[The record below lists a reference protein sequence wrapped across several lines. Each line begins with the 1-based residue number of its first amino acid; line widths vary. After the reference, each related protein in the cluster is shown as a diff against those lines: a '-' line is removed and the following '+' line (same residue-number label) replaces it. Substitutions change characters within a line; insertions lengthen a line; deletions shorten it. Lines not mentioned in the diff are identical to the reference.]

1 MTLPVLTHPAVRF
14 VTRLLAWALLLAP
27 AQGQIRGGFDPFA
40 TNADPEVK
48 ISAHSD
54 RDAVAP
60 GGRLVIAVVLD
71 HAPGYHSNLNQPIVP
86 PEMEGFTP
94 VATEITLLRPLLEV
108 GPIQWPQ
115 PKAYKVNFTGAPVD
129 YLVYSGKAVAFVPIR
144 LPENL
149 APGGTLSIELELAYQ
164 ACDSVTCLMPE
175 TVPLTI
181 DLPIAPT
188 AGARAADPLF
198 DAFDASI
205 FEIPWIQAEPA
216 GAGTNLPFPA
226 ARPGFAPAGTPTTP
240 PEATASVT
248 TGAPPSSPDPS
259 PAQTFFGVTI
269 PAGGGVLALAALA
282 LLGAAGG
289 LVLNLTP
296 CVLPVIPIK
305 VLTLSRHAG
314 ENKVRAL
321 ILGLWMAL
329 GVVAFWASL
338 ALPVLTLQ
346 GFTDPSRIFGIWWL
360 TAGIGLLIALMSLGL
375 MGLFQI
381 TLPQKVYMVNPK
393 ADTAWG
399 SFVFGVMTAIL
410 GLPCFGFVAGALVPA
425 AITQGPAFVV
435 TLFTSMGVGMALPYL
450 ILAVF
455 PGLIDR
461 LPRTGPASELVK
473 QIMGL
478 LLLAA
483 AAYFIGSGLI
493 ALVATKPWLAKLLHI
508 WAAALFGIAAGGWLL
523 YKTFAITRKPSNR
536 LAFSLLALLIAG
548 LGVLVAQRFTADA
561 RHEFEI
567 RRAAMD
573 QAAESGG
580 FLTTVWN
587 DYTPALMDRALAEG
601 KVVILDFTA
610 EWCINCKVLEKT
622 VLGSDPVRALLQASD
637 TVMVKVDLTGK
648 NPEGEAAL
656 HALGR
661 TGIPTL
667 AVFGPGLPE
676 PWVSSA
682 YTPDQV
688 IRAIEQA
695 RAGAISRRG
704 D

>member
-1 MTLPVLTHPAVRF
+1 MTRSVLSIFAARF
-14 VTRLLAWALLLAP
+14 LSLLLAWAPLSATAN
-27 AQGQIRGGFDPFA
+27 AQFRGGSDPFA
-40 TNADPEVK
+40 GNSDPEVK
-48 ISAHSD
+48 VSAQAD
-54 RDAVAP
+54 RDAVTP
-60 GGRLVIAVVLD
+60 GGRLVLAVILD
-71 HAPGYHSNLNQPIVP
+71 HAPGYHSNLNQPVVP

-94 VATEITLLRPLLEV
+94 VATEITILRPALEI

-144 LPENL
+144 LPASL
-149 APGGTLSIELELAYQ
+149 TPGGTLTIELELAYQ

-175 TVPLTI
+175 TVPLTVS
-181 DLPIAPT
+181 LPIVQQAEAVAP
-188 AGARAADPLF
+188 DPLF
-198 DAFDASI
+198 GPFDATV
-205 FEIPWIQAEPA
+205 FERPWNQAAPA
-216 GAGTNLPFPA
+216 QPGTNLPFPT

-240 PEATASVT
+240 AEPSTTAL
-248 TGAPPSSPDPS
+248 TGSPAAPPASP
-259 PAQTFFGVTI
+259 TFFGLTI
-269 PAGGGVLALAALA
+269 PAGGGALA
-282 LLGAAGG
+282 LIIIALFGAAGG

-314 ENKVRAL
+314 ENRVRAL
-321 ILGLWMAL
+321 VLGLWMAL
-329 GVVAFWASL
+329 GVTAFWAAL

-360 TAGIGLLIALMSLGL
+360 TVGIGLLIALMSLGL

-381 TLPQKVYMVNPK
+381 TLPQKVYMVNPR

-425 AITQGPAFVV
+425 ALTQGPAFVV

-450 ILAVF
+450 LLPAF

-493 ALVATKPWLAKLLHI
+493 ALVASKPWLAKLLHI
-508 WAAALFGIAAGGWLL
+508 WVAALFGIAAGVWMLC
-523 YKTFAITRKPSNR
+523 KTFMITRKPRNR
-536 LAFSLLALLIAG
+536 LAFSFLALLIAG

-561 RHEFEI
+561 RHEYEI
-567 RRAAMD
+567 RRAAMQ

-587 DYTPALMDRALAEG
+587 DYSPALMDRALAEG

-622 VLGSDPVRALLQASD
+622 VLGTEPVRSQLQASD

-688 IRAIEQA
+688 MRAIEQA
-695 RAGAISRRG
+695 RAGVISRRS

>member
-1 MTLPVLTHPAVRF
+1 MTRSVLNHPAVRF
-14 VTRLLAWALLLAP
+14 VPLLLAWALLLTT

-40 TNADPEVK
+40 TKTDPEVK
-48 ISAHSD
+48 VSVHAD

-60 GGRLVIAVVLD
+60 GGRLVLAVILD
-71 HAPGYHSNLNQPIVP
+71 HAPGYHSNPNQPVVP

-94 VATEITLLRPLLEV
+94 VATEIILLRPALEV
-108 GPIQWPQ
+108 GPIQWPE
-115 PKAYKVNFTGAPVD
+115 PKAYTVNFTGAPVD
-129 YLVYSGKAVAFVPIR
+129 FLVYSGKAVAFVPIR
-144 LPENL
+144 LPGSL
-149 APGGTLSIELELAYQ
+149 TPGGTLSIELELTYQ

-175 TVPLTI
+175 TVPLSI
-181 DLPIAPT
+181 ELPIAP
-188 AGARAADPLF
+188 AADARANDPLF
-198 DAFDASI
+198 NAFDASV
-205 FEIPWIQAEPA
+205 FDTSWARVETAPA
-216 GAGTNLPFPA
+216 GA
-226 ARPGFAPAGTPTTP
+226 PTTP
-240 PEATASVT
+240 PGATDAAAPGISAT
-248 TGAPPSSPDPS
+248 TTDAS
-259 PAQTFFGVTI
+259 PAQTFFDVTI
-269 PAGGGVLALAALA
+269 PAGGGVLALVALA

-321 ILGLWMAL
+321 VLGLWMAL
-329 GVVAFWASL
+329 GVIAFWAAL

-381 TLPQKVYMVNPK
+381 TLPQKIYMVNPK

-425 AITQGPAFVV
+425 AITQGPAFVI

-523 YKTFAITRKPSNR
+523 YKTFAITRKPGNR

-573 QAAESGG
+573 QAAETGG

-587 DYTPALMDRALAEG
+587 DYSPALMDRALAEG

-622 VLGSDPVRALLQASD
+622 VLGTDAVRAQLQASD

-688 IRAIEQA
+688 VRAIEQA
-695 RAGAISRRG
+695 RAGAITRRG